1 MMHKPFR
8 HRPGCATRRCDL
20 DQAPR
25 GPLARR
31 THLTDRV
38 VRSARCE
45 HSVRTRPLCNAL
57 RAHPASTGAAPAL
70 EALEVGAIGAAA
82 AANAQRRGILP
93 RDGRA
98 VGSAPNQA
106 DAPRSRLGRRLGDTS
121 EVQDPSMKT
130 AKLAVPTA
138 QEMPTIAIQSKPCG
152 QGPPLC
158 ERRLRRY
165 RRRRWRASSP
175 DGGGVTQARAGT
187 HSPPS
192 PAGHGR
198 TQAG

>member
-8 HRPGCATRRCDL
+8 RRPGCATRRCDL

-38 VRSARCE
+38 IRSARCE

-57 RAHPASTGAAPAL
+57 RAHPASTEAAPAH
-70 EALEVGAIGAAA
+70 EALEVGAIGAATA
-82 AANAQRRGILP
+82 AKAQRRGIFHGTDEP
-93 RDGRA
+93 WVRHRT
-98 VGSAPNQA
+98 QRT
-106 DAPRSRLGRRLGDTS
+106 APRSRLGRRLGDIS
-121 EVQDPSMKT
+121 EIQDPSMKT
-130 AKLAVPTA
+130 AKLATPRA
-138 QEMPTIAIQSKPCG
+138 QEMPTIAIQSRPCG
-152 QGPPLC
+152 QGPALC

-175 DGGGVTQARAGT
+175 DGGGITQARAGT
-187 HSPPS
+187 HSAPS
-192 PAGHGR
+192 PAGSGL